1 MKTTQEWLT
10 FRYKLSNKLLTVT
23 EINLALIKFNNL
35 IFSTY
40 SENQFILIIF
50 KIRTD
55 ENIIRSIST
64 LQRVNKL
71 SINDLKNVFIEYWE
85 LKADNYLQ
93 FNIEEIILNYKIISD
108 EKENTSTIIN
118 RPAISKP
125 RNFYNLLN
133 IGAYNFPMTMDL
145 FEWGG
150 VDFVLDDKEAIV
162 YKRYSSAIYHVKFLK
177 NNKMQVQYRIKNK
190 TLITFTDE
198 LLDIN
203 NLGTFKR
210 TIKNQAIYFKD
221 GKLDYKEKFYNF
233 PLIQKLNPK
242 AFLIEKFLVMD
253 IETYKDNGI
262 LIPYAVSIYNGE
274 KYDYFYLSDYE
285 NSTQMLITAVKS
297 LMLRKYDSYKVYLHN
312 FSHFDGVFL
321 LDILNQLSENIEPQI
336 NDGIF
341 KNIKFY
347 YNNRKYKLYFRDSLI
362 MLPAS
367 LEKLANQFN
376 VESKGIFPH
385 EFVSNNLN
393 YEGAVP
399 DFKYFNKIN
408 SNQYRE
414 YCAKYTYVPWN
425 LKKESEIYCNKDCKV
440 LYDILSIFLENF
452 NITRVNGSKYVSL
465 SALALANFRAF
476 LWLGM

>member
-1 MKTTQEWLT
+1 M
-10 FRYKLSNKLLTVT
+10 
-23 EINLALIKFNNL
+23 
-35 IFSTY
+35 
-40 SENQFILIIF
+40 
-50 KIRTD
+50 
-55 ENIIRSIST
+55 
-64 LQRVNKL
+64 
-71 SINDLKNVFIEYWE
+71 
-85 LKADNYLQ
+85 
-93 FNIEEIILNYKIISD
+93 
-108 EKENTSTIIN
+108 
-118 RPAISKP
+118 
-125 RNFYNLLN
+125 
-133 IGAYNFPMTMDL
+133 
-145 FEWGG
+145 
-150 VDFVLDDKEAIV
+150 
-162 YKRYSSAIYHVKFLK
+162 FLK

-341 KNIKFY
+341 KNIK
-347 YNNRKYKLYFRDSLI
+347 L
-362 MLPAS
+362 
-367 LEKLANQFN
+367 
-376 VESKGIFPH
+376 
-385 EFVSNNLN
+385 
-393 YEGAVP
+393 
-399 DFKYFNKIN
+399 
-408 SNQYRE
+408 
-414 YCAKYTYVPWN
+414 
-425 LKKESEIYCNKDCKV
+425 
-440 LYDILSIFLENF
+440 
-452 NITRVNGSKYVSL
+452 
-465 SALALANFRAF
+465 
-476 LWLGM
+476 

>member
-162 YKRYSSAIYHVKFLK
+162 YKRYSSAIYHV
-177 NNKMQVQYRIKNK
+177 
-190 TLITFTDE
+190 
-198 LLDIN
+198 
-203 NLGTFKR
+203 
-210 TIKNQAIYFKD
+210 
-221 GKLDYKEKFYNF
+221 
-233 PLIQKLNPK
+233 
-242 AFLIEKFLVMD
+242 
-253 IETYKDNGI
+253 
-262 LIPYAVSIYNGE
+262 
-274 KYDYFYLSDYE
+274 
-285 NSTQMLITAVKS
+285 
-297 LMLRKYDSYKVYLHN
+297 
-312 FSHFDGVFL
+312 
-321 LDILNQLSENIEPQI
+321 
-336 NDGIF
+336 
-341 KNIKFY
+341 
-347 YNNRKYKLYFRDSLI
+347 
-362 MLPAS
+362 
-367 LEKLANQFN
+367 
-376 VESKGIFPH
+376 
-385 EFVSNNLN
+385 
-393 YEGAVP
+393 
-399 DFKYFNKIN
+399 
-408 SNQYRE
+408 
-414 YCAKYTYVPWN
+414 
-425 LKKESEIYCNKDCKV
+425 
-440 LYDILSIFLENF
+440 
-452 NITRVNGSKYVSL
+452 
-465 SALALANFRAF
+465 
-476 LWLGM
+476 